1 MINLHPTISKLYPQ
15 VTVIRGDIA
24 YDKDENIVDYD
35 LVLVQA
41 EEALEAK
48 RQEAQ
53 AYLVSTDYMM
63 TADYDKDT
71 TEVKVLRANARAV
84 IRINTLPK
92 PTDEQF
98 NKLST

>member
-1 MINLHPTISKLYPQ
+1 MIHSSIFKLYPQ

-24 YDKDENIVDYD
+24 YDKDENIVEYD
-35 LVLVQA
+35 LALVQA

-71 TEVKVLRANARAV
+71 TEVKVLRANARSV
-84 IRINTLPK
+84 IRSN
-92 PTDEQF
+92 
-98 NKLST
+98 

>member
-1 MINLHPTISKLYPQ
+1 MNSIYNLYPQ

-24 YDKDENIVDYD
+24 YDKDENIVEYD
-35 LVLVQA
+35 LALVQA

-84 IRINTLPK
+84 IRGL
-92 PTDEQF
+92 
-98 NKLST
+98 L

>member
-1 MINLHPTISKLYPQ
+1 MIALQQAIYKLNPTV
-15 VTVIRGDIA
+15 VTIRGDVA

-35 LVLVQA
+35 IALVQA
-41 EEALEAK
+41 EEALEVK

-71 TEVKVLRANARAV
+71 TEVKVLRANARSV
-84 IRINTLPK
+84 IR
-92 PTDEQF
+92 
-98 NKLST
+98 SA